1 MTMMK
6 ISSDKRPPALLEDL
20 IYNLVELNV
29 NQTVDITYQ
38 LNEQNIQPVDI
49 LTACESALVEIGE
62 RYESGE
68 YFISGLIMAG
78 EIMNRVIGLVAP
90 RMAVTAVKVP
100 RGRVVIGTVKGDIH
114 GLGKNIA
121 GALLSAYGFEVND
134 LGVDVPIVEFVE
146 ACQNFQP
153 DIVGLSVLLTSCYPN
168 LGETI
173 AALLELRD
181 SSTLP
186 VIFISGAQV
195 TVEHQKL
202 YKADY
207 YVKTAFDTVRLCEQ
221 IVWHGLE

>member
-1 MTMMK
+1 MK

-29 NQTVDITYQ
+29 SQTVDITHQ

-49 LTACESALVEIGE
+49 LTACESALVEIGD

-90 RMAVTAVKVP
+90 RMAVTAVTVP
-100 RGRVVIGTVKGDIH
+100 RGRVIIGTVKGDIH

-146 ACQNFQP
+146 ACQNSQP
-153 DIVGLSVLLTSCYPN
+153 DIVGMSVLLTSCYPN

-173 AALLELRD
+173 AALRELRA

-186 VIFISGAQV
+186 AIFISGAQV
-195 TVEHQKL
+195 TVEHQKI